1 MSNRIGLLT
10 IHHTTNFG
18 SALQTYG
25 LYSKIREMGYD
36 ISIIDYRCEA
46 IENRE
51 FMTGPVKSLRMFYR
65 KMKYTPVIHRKAK
78 VFNQF
83 FAENVKLTQTFTRQT
98 IGDVNFDFDTFVV
111 GSDIVWGLNV
121 TGNDMSYFLDFV
133 EPKKK
138 RIAFGSSAGLK
149 WMDEKVESIGRE
161 IKKFD
166 NIGVR
171 EELVAEWIKE
181 FYQMKVDVVADPTM
195 LWESD
200 YWHNMAVKPIYQDY
214 ILVYFCDPEEKI
226 LKDAI
231 RMGKKYHIPVKYIN
245 YGKKKAD
252 VESIQP
258 ERIEEFL
265 GLVEFARYVFSASY
279 HGLLFS
285 LYFEK
290 EVFYYNRANFSRM
303 ESLGQWLNITDHNGM
318 NVDVLIAKPLDYST
332 INTLIRQKRE
342 RSLKILKS
350 YLESTEKE

>member
-1 MSNRIGLLT
+1 
-10 IHHTTNFG
+10 
-18 SALQTYG
+18 
-25 LYSKIREMGYD
+25 
-36 ISIIDYRCEA
+36 
-46 IENRE
+46 
-51 FMTGPVKSLRMFYR
+51 
-65 KMKYTPVIHRKAK
+65 
-78 VFNQF
+78 
-83 FAENVKLTQTFTRQT
+83 
-98 IGDVNFDFDTFVV
+98 
-111 GSDIVWGLNV
+111 
-121 TGNDMSYFLDFV
+121 
-133 EPKKK
+133 
-138 RIAFGSSAGLK
+138 
-149 WMDEKVESIGRE
+149 MDEKVESIGRE

-166 NIGVR
+166 HIGVR

-350 YLESTEKE
+350 YLEST

>member
-1 MSNRIGLLT
+1 M
-10 IHHTTNFG
+10 
-18 SALQTYG
+18 
-25 LYSKIREMGYD
+25 
-36 ISIIDYRCEA
+36 
-46 IENRE
+46 
-51 FMTGPVKSLRMFYR
+51 
-65 KMKYTPVIHRKAK
+65 
-78 VFNQF
+78 
-83 FAENVKLTQTFTRQT
+83 
-98 IGDVNFDFDTFVV
+98 
-111 GSDIVWGLNV
+111 

-166 NIGVR
+166 HIGVR